1 MMPRIGDVAGDS
13 ARWIGGMVLRFRSG
27 RRQVETVLGCGRAVL
42 LISPILGSAPSPRG
56 KRAMAVWHEALCN
69 GRSYQKIIQLS
80 ENEDLVPAANEDLKE
95 NHRQV

>member
-1 MMPRIGDVAGDS
+1 VDWRDGS
-13 ARWIGGMVLRFRSG
+13 AISFREAPGRNCFGLWARSVVRFLLFLR
-27 RRQVETVLGCGRAVL
+27 
-42 LISPILGSAPSPRG
+42 ILGFAPSPRG
-56 KRAMAVWHEALCN
+56 NKEMAVWHEALCN